1 MVLVGRLGAYLY
13 APKIFG
19 QPPGFWRVKGS
30 VLSYMRE
37 RRVPLF
43 LRNLADNKFAR
54 HRRSFSREQHRQSSS
69 TILTKPNDDWTPH
82 GKRLSGATTLRF
94 LSAWTA
100 YLRPAIDMAKAG
112 MRKSYA
118 VTSINQLYVSSPGTM
133 LDVKQYVKPDWFPLS
148 RGMFSFPPFLFAALY
163 IRRCQVRSK
172 RGRQS

>member
-1 MVLVGRLGAYLY
+1 M
-13 APKIFG
+13 
-19 QPPGFWRVKGS
+19 KGS

-133 LDVKQYVKPDWFPLS
+133 LDVKQYVKPD
-148 RGMFSFPPFLFAALY
+148 
-163 IRRCQVRSK
+163 
-172 RGRQS
+172 